1 MAANDLYDWSSG
13 LATLLPSATATV
25 TCNVAD
31 APVDCT
37 IAITWTENAVSIN
50 QQEGTAATSNA
61 NTAQANT
68 AAFQYVTY
76 SLYVVP

>member
-13 LATLLPSATATV
+13 LGTLLPSATAQV
-25 TCNVAD
+25 TCNMAD

-37 IAITWTENAVSIN
+37 IAISWTENAVSIN
-50 QQEGTAATSNA
+50 QSEASATTSNNGA
-61 NTAQANT
+61 PQ
-68 AAFQYVTY
+68 AAFQNVTY